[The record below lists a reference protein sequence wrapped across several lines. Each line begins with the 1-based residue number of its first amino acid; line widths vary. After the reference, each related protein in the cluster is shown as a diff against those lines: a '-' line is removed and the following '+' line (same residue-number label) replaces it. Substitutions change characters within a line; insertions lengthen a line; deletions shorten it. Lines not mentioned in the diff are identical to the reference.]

1 MKNELR
7 NIMKDIGDTIKGT
20 AKEGNLQLKS
30 SFLTNRKGANVLYID
45 DTTVIKKAGNK
56 AADMTA
62 VPFEAVDGFTCEVVY
77 RNLNNDKGQC

>member
-1 MKNELR
+1 M
-7 NIMKDIGDTIKGT
+7 
-20 AKEGNLQLKS
+20 
-30 SFLTNRKGANVLYID
+30 TNRKGANVLYID

-62 VPFEAVDGFTCEVVY
+62 VSFEAVDGFTCEVVY